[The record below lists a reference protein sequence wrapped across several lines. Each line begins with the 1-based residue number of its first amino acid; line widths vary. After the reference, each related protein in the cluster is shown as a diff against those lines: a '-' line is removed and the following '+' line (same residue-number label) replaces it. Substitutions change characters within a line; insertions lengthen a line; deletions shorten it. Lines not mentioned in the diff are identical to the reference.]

1 MVGADKSLLGRV
13 LRLFSR
19 PQDGVSEAEGNV
31 LVAAHELLVGADVS
45 APGAFD

>member
-1 MVGADKSLLGRV
+1 VVGADEPLLGRV
-13 LRLFSR
+13 LSFFRRS
-19 PQDGVSEAEGNV
+19 QDGVCEAEGNV